1 MYRNKILVSDET
13 QEVCPDKGLS
23 EVSNREVMEKNGWI
37 FNTTHSDM
45 VWGKSHCGEGS
56 WFGFHS
62 NAAYGSVSTTFKGS
76 GTATLSFG
84 NCWAASLYK
93 VSVVINGE
101 VKSEAEGNV
110 MEKEI
115 SFSFNKGDNLIIKEN
130 GAIIK
135 INSLDITCN

>member
-1 MYRNKILVSDET
+1 
-13 QEVCPDKGLS
+13 
-23 EVSNREVMEKNGWI
+23 MEINGWI
-37 FNTTHSDM
+37 FNTSHSDM

-84 NCWAASLYK
+84 NCWTSLAYK
-93 VSVVINGE
+93 VSVMLNEE
-101 VKSEAEGNV
+101 VKSEAKGKI
-110 MEKEI
+110 MEKEVT
-115 SFSFNKGDNLIIKEN
+115 FPFNEGDHLVIKED

-135 INSLDITCN
+135 INSLNITCN

>member
-1 MYRNKILVSDET
+1 M
-13 QEVCPDKGLS
+13 CPDKGLS

-45 VWGKSHCGEGS
+45 TKYKSRCGEGS

-62 NAAYGSVSTTFKGS
+62 NIGYGSVSTTFKGS

-84 NCWAASLYK
+84 NCWTSSLYK

-101 VKSEAEGNV
+101 VRSEAEGNV
-110 MEKEI
+110 MAKEI
-115 SFSFNKGDNLIIKEN
+115 SFSFNKGDNLIIKED